1 MGKTK
6 LWYLSLTTKHSE
18 LDNFLKTR
26 EPKPQKNEIRSIDC
40 INFSLIYNCIWISIS
55 KIIVENIKKYNN
67 NKLQAIDS
75 SSHFTSFFYFFHI
88 QLSSWVHYPK
98 QIPTVNLIHKKDGFV
113 PYSLMKRTMI
123 RFYDIDC
130 RYCWSQQIMKS
141 WYLWFPF
148 FMVAARMSK
157 PKLQFIEL
165 NCCENLKRCIS
176 NYNAYN
182 VRTYRDR
189 YTRKMKDA

>member
-1 MGKTK
+1 MNP
-6 LWYLSLTTKHSE
+6 SLK
-18 LDNFLKTR
+18 
-26 EPKPQKNEIRSIDC
+26 KNEILLYI
-40 INFSLIYNCIWISIS
+40 IIFEYQFQKLLWKIS
-55 KIIVENIKKYNN
+55 KNIIIINSKQLIHHHISRV
-67 NKLQAIDS
+67 
-75 SSHFTSFFYFFHI
+75 FFYFFHI

-176 NYNAYN
+176 TYNAYN

>member
-1 MGKTK
+1 MKSDQ
-6 LWYLSLTTKHSE
+6 LISHF
-18 LDNFLKTR
+18 FLLY
-26 EPKPQKNEIRSIDC
+26 IVVS
-40 INFSLIYNCIWISIS
+40 IWISIS
-55 KIIVENIKKYNN
+55 KIIAELISKNIIIINSK
-67 NKLQAIDS
+67 QMIHHHIS
-75 SSHFTSFFYFFHI
+75 RVFFCFFHI

-98 QIPTVNLIHKKDGFV
+98 QIPTVNIIHKKDGFV
-113 PYSLMKRTMI
+113 PFSLMKRTMI

-176 NYNAYN
+176 TMYNAY
-182 VRTYRDR
+182 R
-189 YTRKMKDA
+189 